1 MDATGLAGVTRCVR
15 AMLLCVAAAA
25 CGGQK
30 DDPTPPPSKSLGQ
43 ATSDAAWDTQVLR
56 EATVASNEVVR
67 NATDCEAARPI
78 IGEAR
83 RKLDE
88 AGTRLRTHAGR
99 GTLDTLHKQVD
110 RVADLCS

>member
-1 MDATGLAGVTRCVR
+1 MDATGMAGVTRRVL
-15 AMLLCVAAAA
+15 AVLLCVAAAA

-30 DDPTPPPSKSLGQ
+30 ADPTPPPGKSLGE
-43 ATSDAAWDTQVLR
+43 ATADVAWDTQVLR

-67 NATDCEAARPI
+67 NAADCEAARPV

-88 AGTRLRTHAGR
+88 AGTRLRTQVGR
-99 GTLDTLHKQVD
+99 ATLDTLHKQVD